1 MDPAFYFFFWM
12 VYLELV
18 VGVVLFS
25 YLVRRFTRGQ
35 FETALRAAALIRR
48 FGATIEGAPHGARR
62 KETA

>member
-1 MDPAFYFFFWM
+1 
-12 VYLELV
+12 
-18 VGVVLFS
+18 VVLFS